1 MSNSKEVEMHRC
13 YGWLKR
19 VSNKEEGLNMVE
31 LDGGTT
37 MLGDREVRPAG
48 LFAVAWCSRK
58 SKTVPLIMMVSFS
71 LMTLTR
77 MEVAVADPTVTRRVL
92 QVEHV
97 KIESTKT
104 FAEVAAALDSTVPQ
118 LDPAI
123 IAALA
128 KGDEQHAKEVER
140 GSKLF
145 IFLKRDHGGILQIT
159 GRPRKALQY
168 EIGNPLTATGM
179 TRLQLPAALYAPLRV
194 VLYENASGGATFEYD
209 KPSTLFGLFGTE
221 QVTAVGR
228 ELDDELERAL
238 RQAAE

>member
-1 MSNSKEVEMHRC
+1 
-13 YGWLKR
+13 
-19 VSNKEEGLNMVE
+19 MVE
-31 LDGGTT
+31 LDVGKA
-37 MLGDREVRPAG
+37 MLSHRQVRPAG
-48 LFAVAWCSRK
+48 LFTLARYSRI
-58 SKTVPLIMMVSFS
+58 SRAVPLIMVASFS
-71 LMTLTR
+71 LMMLTR
-77 MEVAVADPTVTRRVL
+77 VEVAMSDPTVTRRVL

-104 FAEVAAALDSTVPQ
+104 FAEVEAALDSTIPR

-123 IAALA
+123 TAALT
-128 KGDEQHAKEVER
+128 KGDEQRAKELER

-168 EIGNPLTATGM
+168 EIGNPLTATRM
-179 TRLQLPAALYAPLRV
+179 TRHQLPAALYAPLRV

-209 KPSTLFGLFGTE
+209 KPSTLFGQFGTE

-238 RQAAE
+238 GRAAE